1 VIVAMGYGYHPGATA
16 AYMQQAMER
25 RDGVRVLYTGTPW
38 EARPGFAATGDIR
51 QVMDDL
57 PERPDLFLY
66 VDSGR
71 PRYFPR
77 GLTTLECP
85 TACYLIDVHIRPQEL
100 LRQAMFFDYA
110 FSAQRDFVATLR
122 AAGHP
127 QAHWLPLACDPAVH
141 RPYDVPKRYDI
152 AFVGATGPGYER
164 RRALLARLAQ
174 RFTLNDYTRSYTPDA
189 MARVYSEAR
198 LVFNCALRHEVN
210 MRVFEGPAT
219 GTALLT
225 DRIDNGLAALMTDG
239 AHVVLYDDD
248 TLVAR
253 AAELLGDEAARARIA
268 AQGYAHVQAHHTYD
282 HRVATLLD
290 TVFAAGGPRL
300 AAPLRGREDTAVT
313 LAYAA
318 LYARMG
324 RVDDTLDQL
333 KRLPPNPRLRLRAG
347 AYVLSCLLRR
357 ANVLKPYG

>member
-1 VIVAMGYGYHPGATA
+1 MFV
-16 AYMQQAMER
+16 
-25 RDGVRVLYTGTPW
+25 GTPW
-38 EARPGFAATGDIR
+38 GSRPGFAAT
-51 QVMDDL
+51 DDVSAL
-57 PERPDLFLY
+57 LSDVSVAPDLYIY
-66 VDSGR
+66 VDSGAA
-71 PRYFPR
+71 PYFPR
-77 GLTTLECP
+77 GLTRLPCP
-85 TACYLIDVHIRPQEL
+85 TACYLIDVHVQPATHLQR
-100 LRQAMFFDYA
+100 AMFFDYA

-127 QAHWLPLACDPAVH
+127 QAHWLPLAADPTIH
-141 RPYDVPKRYDI
+141 RPYALPKRYDI

-300 AAPLRGREDTAVT
+300 AAPLRAREDTAVT

-333 KRLPPNPRLRLRAG
+333 KRLPPDPRLRLRA
-347 AYVLSCLLRR
+347 AKQVARAFVRR
-357 ANVLKPYG
+357 VKDG